1 MEQWSSDGQAGE
13 QDHAQLTA
21 DTALA
26 AHIRQKLP
34 PIHPHPRPSPI
45 RRRPS
50 HFHLRPRPHHQA
62 VICDHTVRV
71 LTMRYFWLTCHF
83 HLGFKQE
90 RESKRKKER
99 KKQGLGHMVLYGQ

>member
-34 PIHPHPRPSPI
+34 PIHPH
-45 RRRPS
+45 RRPH
-50 HFHLRPRPHHQA
+50 HFHRRPCPHHQA

-71 LTMRYFWLTCHF
+71 LTMR
-83 HLGFKQE
+83 
-90 RESKRKKER
+90 
-99 KKQGLGHMVLYGQ
+99 